1 MHDKLHIKTAHT
13 GKVLSF
19 VSIELQFIRTSV
31 HATHDAWPCC
41 VCVWKGAVM
50 TARCVVAK
58 SGLLCPSNDRD
69 EKKSPLHNTG
79 AIHTAAHTHTN
90 KHLHSSHTWE
100 NRDVS
105 KDTLPPPN
113 PPPVLYTFLNSHVLC
128 SSYRGLNSVLK
139 AENTENHSRYINM
152 KFCTDTDG
160 IREHASYR
168 CFLLCHYKAVRTS
181 ASGLKSL

>member
-13 GKVLSF
+13 GKVLSS

-69 EKKSPLHNTG
+69 EKKKVHCTTLEQSTQLHTLTQTS
-79 AIHTAAHTHTN
+79 IFTLHTHG
-90 KHLHSSHTWE
+90 KIEMCLKIHY
-100 NRDVS
+100 
-105 KDTLPPPN
+105 P

-128 SSYRGLNSVLK
+128 SSYRGLNTVLK

-181 ASGLKSL
+181 ASRLKSL

>member
-13 GKVLSF
+13 GKVLSS

-105 KDTLPPPN
+105 KDTLPPPTC
-113 PPPVLYTFLNSHVLC
+113 PIYISKFTCPLQQLQRPEH
-128 SSYRGLNSVLK
+128 R
-139 AENTENHSRYINM
+139 TES
-152 KFCTDTDG
+152 
-160 IREHASYR
+160 REHR
-168 CFLLCHYKAVRTS
+168 KPLTLH
-181 ASGLKSL
+181 

>member
-1 MHDKLHIKTAHT
+1 MDSC
-13 GKVLSF
+13 VL
-19 VSIELQFIRTSV
+19 Q
-31 HATHDAWPCC
+31 
-41 VCVWKGAVM
+41 M
-50 TARCVVAK
+50 TEMK
-58 SGLLCPSNDRD
+58 
-69 EKKSPLHNTG
+69 KKSPLHNTG

-105 KDTLPPPN
+105 KDTLPPP

-128 SSYRGLNSVLK
+128 SSYRGLNTVLK

-181 ASGLKSL
+181 ASRLKSL